1 MSLLDVFSVIDEV
14 NEMQVKIKD
23 VAKKAGVSVT
33 TVSRVLNGE
42 KYVKD
47 DLKAKVNRVIEELG
61 YAPSQIARSLVRK
74 KTNLIGVIVPDLT
87 SSFYSTILSSI
98 EERASANNY
107 NLLVCNISEDID
119 KEYKYL
125 NVFQEMRVEGII
137 IMHEKINEQ
146 IRAFIHKINTPVIFS
161 SVKPMDQKFISVIV
175 DDYAAAYE
183 ATRYLI
189 EQGHETIGFIGGD
202 MRDVT
207 SGQNR
212 YSGYRNAMS
221 DFNKKLV
228 FEHIRFGDY
237 KVQSG
242 YDQMKEMLSAGNPPS
257 AVFAVS
263 DDMAV
268 GAMNCIRDHDLQ
280 VPEDIAVIGF
290 DGSQLTELV
299 RPTLTSMEQPI
310 HQMGKV
316 TMDVLLKLIAGD
328 TPPEGD
334 VVLEHRLV
342 VRESSRSRSEQAE
355 EKS

>member
-1 MSLLDVFSVIDEV
+1 
-14 NEMQVKIKD
+14 MQVKIKD
-23 VAKKAGVSVT
+23 VAKHAGVSVT

-47 DLKAKVNRVIEELG
+47 DLKSRVNRAIEELG

-98 EERASANNY
+98 EEMASANDY

-119 KEYKYL
+119 KELKYL

-137 IMHEKINEQ
+137 IMHEKINEP
-146 IRAFIHKINTPVIFS
+146 IRNFIHKIKIPVIFS
-161 SVKPMDQKFISVIV
+161 SVKPMDQKFVSVII
-175 DDYAAAYE
+175 DDYQASYE
-183 ATRYLI
+183 ATKYLI
-189 EQGHETIGFIGGD
+189 ELGHETIGFIGGD
-202 MRDVT
+202 MRDIT

-212 YSGYRNAMS
+212 YSGYRNAMT
-221 DFNKKLV
+221 DAGTKLV

-237 KVQSG
+237 KVKSG
-242 YDQMKEMLSAGNPPS
+242 YDQMKELLSVEHPPT

-268 GAMNCIRDHDLQ
+268 GAMNCIRDHNLR
-280 VPEDIAVIGF
+280 VPEDISVMGF

-310 HQMGKV
+310 QQMGKV
-316 TMDVLLKLIAGD
+316 TMDVLLKQIAGE
-328 TPPEGD
+328 TISMSD

-342 VRESSRSRSEQAE
+342 ARESCRNRNEATRM
-355 EKS
+355 

>member
-1 MSLLDVFSVIDEV
+1 
-14 NEMQVKIKD
+14 MQVKIKD
-23 VAKKAGVSVT
+23 VAKRAGVSVT

-47 DLKAKVNRVIEELG
+47 DLRAKVNRVIEELG
-61 YAPSQIARSLVRK
+61 YTPSQIARSLVRK

-98 EERASANNY
+98 ERVASENEY

-119 KEYKYL
+119 KELKYL

-137 IMHEKINEQ
+137 IMHEKINEP
-146 IRAFIHKINTPVIFS
+146 IRQFIHKIRIPVIFS
-161 SVKPMDQKFISVIV
+161 SVKPMDQSFVSVIV
-175 DDYAAAYE
+175 DDYKAAYE

-189 EQGHETIGFIGGD
+189 ELGHDAIGFIGGD
-202 MRDVT
+202 MRDIT

-212 YSGYRNAMS
+212 YSGYRNAMT
-221 DFNKKLV
+221 DQGKKLV
-228 FEHIRFGDY
+228 YEHIRFGDY

-242 YDQMKEMLSAGNPPS
+242 YDQMKELLRIDNPPT

-268 GAMNCIRDHDLQ
+268 GAINCIRDQGLR
-280 VPEDIAVIGF
+280 VPEDISVMGF

-299 RPTLTSMEQPI
+299 RPALTSMEQPI
-310 HQMGKV
+310 QEMGQV
-316 TMDVLLKLIAGD
+316 TMNVLLQQIAG
-328 TPPEGD
+328 ESEQAGD
-334 VVLEHRLV
+334 VVLAHRIA
-342 VRESSRSRSEQAE
+342 VRESCRSIQQ
-355 EKS
+355 